1 MKFSELTEFMES
13 QGITTLADI
22 ARALSTTPQA
32 VSNWKS
38 RGQVPHHVAASI
50 NRVIVPKNTIGTSA
64 QVTQY
69 PPFEVAQLKEKNL
82 EEDTFSISDILIT
95 IATQLKLIVLVL
107 FITVFITFTYVQFIQ
122 VPLYQSKA
130 TVLFPT
136 SGNNNLSGI
145 AGLAS
150 QFGVNIPSGSQAD
163 LSSPA
168 LFPELLSSRT
178 FAKKI
183 LDNKFNTTKYGKELS
198 LLAILNNG
206 IESPKGE
213 KEKYITLALGPLGK
227 ILDFEKDR
235 TSTISVIKVKTF
247 EPIFSRDLAEVVVS
261 ELEALNRYFKSQTVN
276 EKTVFIEKRI
286 ASVKIDLE
294 KSEQSLKKFNERNRQ
309 VTSPALQLDLDRLE
323 REAEIQKGIFLTLK
337 QQLELAKIEE
347 IQEASIVQVLDK
359 PQIPLGS
366 FNKNLRFSVLMAIV
380 LGTALGILL
389 GFFRSY
395 LLNNE
400 DVSERRKIRR
410 VRNYLRKKF
419 NEIFQDPRISST
431 VSIILILG
439 APFYF
444 GHKSE
449 EPVFFGMYS
458 VKMFIVNIAYII
470 ALISAISIFVVIRL
484 KKNKQ

>member
-1 MKFSELTEFMES
+1 M
-13 QGITTLADI
+13 
-22 ARALSTTPQA
+22 
-32 VSNWKS
+32 
-38 RGQVPHHVAASI
+38 
-50 NRVIVPKNTIGTSA
+50 
-64 QVTQY
+64 
-69 PPFEVAQLKEKNL
+69 
-82 EEDTFSISDILIT
+82 
-95 IATQLKLIVLVL
+95 
-107 FITVFITFTYVQFIQ
+107 
-122 VPLYQSKA
+122 
-130 TVLFPT
+130 
-136 SGNNNLSGI
+136 
-145 AGLAS
+145 AS

-359 PQIPLGS
+359 PQIPLNTV
-366 FNKNLRFSVLMAIV
+366 NKNLKFSVLMAIV

-395 LLNNE
+395 LNNK
-400 DVSERRKIRR
+400 DISERRKIRR

-419 NEIFQDPRISST
+419 NEIFQDPRVSST
-431 VSIILILG
+431 ISVILILG

-444 GHKSE
+444 SHKSE

-458 VKMFIVNIAYII
+458 VKMFIVNIAYTI
-470 ALISAISIFVVIRL
+470 ALISAISIFVNIKL